1 MELTSRFA
9 AAEFDGVLGR
19 LRSTDSDR
27 LIAAAGLPGAGVDG
41 VVLAADGEGCR
52 FRENEGEQYE
62 EELVEEE
69 EVVEELPEVVVEPE
83 DDVEDMYRDVISRDF
98 GFRLGSGG
106 TLSDSALGKS
116 GCLAGFLGG
125 LLVLGWGVIDTAAT
139 IGEESG
145 HMLLVPNP
153 SLVTENTR
161 ALVNSIFLQPI
172 ERERE
177 K

>member
-19 LRSTDSDR
+19 LRSTDSER

-69 EVVEELPEVVVEPE
+69 EVVEELPEVVVVVVEPE

-116 GCLAGFLGG
+116 GGLAGFLGG
-125 LLVLGWGVIDTAAT
+125 LLVLGWGVVDTAAT

-145 HMLLVPNP
+145 HMLFVPNP

-161 ALVNSIFLQPI
+161 ALVNSISSS
-172 ERERE
+172 
-177 K
+177 

>member
-69 EVVEELPEVVVEPE
+69 EVVEELPEVVVVVEPE

-116 GCLAGFLGG
+116 GCLSGFLGG
-125 LLVLGWGVIDTAAT
+125 LLLVLGWGVVDTAAT

-153 SLVTENTR
+153 SLVTENTT
-161 ALVNSIFLQPI
+161 ALVNSISSS
-172 ERERE
+172 
-177 K
+177 

>member
-69 EVVEELPEVVVEPE
+69 EVVEELPEVVVVVVEPE

-125 LLVLGWGVIDTAAT
+125 LLLVLGWGVVDTAAT

-153 SLVTENTR
+153 SLVTENTT
-161 ALVNSIFLQPI
+161 ALVNSISSS
-172 ERERE
+172 
-177 K
+177 